1 MHFCD
6 KCSNMLYIRLQ
17 EEESDSL
24 IYYCRNC
31 GNTGETLTK
40 ENICVLNTA
49 ITTKEKGYLQDINE
63 YTKLDPTLPRTLN
76 IKCPNQLCSSNQH
89 IEQDKQSEDANIE
102 PKNEIIYLRYDDINM
117 NYIYI
122 CTQCDAIWKT
132 TDS

>member
-49 ITTKEKGYLQDINE
+49 IN
-63 YTKLDPTLPRTLN
+63 N
-76 IKCPNQLCSSNQH
+76 
-89 IEQDKQSEDANIE
+89 
-102 PKNEIIYLRYDDINM
+102 
-117 NYIYI
+117 
-122 CTQCDAIWKT
+122 
-132 TDS
+132 